1 VYVPQHFAPE
11 STAWMHEFIT
21 RTRVGTLITGGEDGL
36 NASMLPML
44 FDAPKMT
51 LQAHFARANPQWKA
65 CLSARDALVIFQGV
79 DAYISP
85 TFYPSKAEHQRVV
98 PTWNYEVVH
107 VHGRLRIIDDVQ
119 WLRTLV
125 EALTTREEARSE
137 MPWSVSD
144 APEDYLATMLTQI
157 VGVEMAIERIEGKR
171 KIGQNRTE
179 ADRWGTIEGLKDREP
194 DRSNHALADV
204 MAAREP

>member
-1 VYVPQHFAPE
+1 MYVPAHFAPE
-11 STAWMHEFIT
+11 SAEWSQAFIT
-21 RTRVGTLITGGEDGL
+21 RTRVGTLITAGDDGL

-44 FDAPKMT
+44 FDAQAMT

-65 CLSARDALVIFQGV
+65 CVNGLDALVIFQGL
-79 DAYISP
+79 DAYVSP

-119 WLRTLV
+119 WLRKLV
-125 EALTTREEARSE
+125 SALTTREEARSD

-144 APEDYLATMLTQI
+144 APEDYLAAMLAQI
-157 VGVEMAIERIEGKR
+157 VGVEMTIERIEGKR
-171 KIGQNRTE
+171 KISQNKTE
-179 ADRWGTIEGLKDREP
+179 ADRWGTIEGLKGHEADRG
-194 DRSNHALADV
+194 NHALADV
-204 MAAREP
+204 MVARE